1 MFSHPPTG
9 TCGFTEQEAR
19 KEFGDE
25 NIKIYKTKFTAMYHG
40 RYRNATAAV
49 VAAVALL
56 GFPLRSPV
64 VLLSFPFS
72 SQLSAMT
79 ERKTATAM
87 KLICAGP
94 EERVC
99 FSPGE
104 GGGVEPWRDGCKGG
118 GEEGWWC
125 VCCFARVIEMMERIA
140 PQLACFLSTQTHS
153 RTRFVHRSWG
163 FTWLALAAMRCCKVL
178 VLR

>member
-94 EERVC
+94 EERV
-99 FSPGE
+99 
-104 GGGVEPWRDGCKGG
+104 
-118 GEEGWWC
+118 
-125 VCCFARVIEMMERIA
+125 
-140 PQLACFLSTQTHS
+140 
-153 RTRFVHRSWG
+153 
-163 FTWLALAAMRCCKVL
+163 
-178 VLR
+178 